1 MLRACARARGWSK
14 IQLGGGIAVD
24 VKTDGFPHELLR
36 HAEELGKIPHIRVAG
51 GDSRVQLAAGDQA
64 VDCPFVRAVFVPLP
78 GVLRGAA
85 RVKAAGFAVSQLM
98 GKVNPKGA
106 GALQNIF
113 VYTDAALPRCEL
125 NRYRTICGQICTQDL
140 NAMLLRKTV

>member
-1 MLRACARARGWSK
+1 M
-14 IQLGGGIAVD
+14 
-24 VKTDGFPHELLR
+24 
-36 HAEELGKIPHIRVAG
+36 
-51 GDSRVQLAAGDQA
+51 
-64 VDCPFVRAVFVPLP
+64 DCPFVRAVFVPLP

-98 GKVNPKGA
+98 GKVDPKGA
-106 GALQNIF
+106 GSLQNIF